1 VIYHVNIHLHG
12 HQLGE
17 YLKGQN
23 GSCQVKAQ
31 EQGYNFRWGF
41 CMFWF
46 IKDGFIEL
54 KIKCY
59 EMKLNIT
66 NAINHV
72 MTYFLTCNLTAN
84 GGYTITIIQNI

>member
-1 VIYHVNIHLHG
+1 M
-12 HQLGE
+12 
-17 YLKGQN
+17 
-23 GSCQVKAQ
+23 
-31 EQGYNFRWGF
+31 GF
-41 CMFWF
+41 CMFRF

-54 KIKCY
+54 KLKCY

-84 GGYTITIIQNI
+84 GLLHTITIIQNI